1 MRQYSEKF
9 VTDLIVFKNNRI
21 SDNDLTNKI
30 YEVTQSF
37 KDFPTETDETV
48 VYNQTIPPRL
58 VF

>member
-9 VTDLIVFKNNRI
+9 VTDLIVFKNNKI
-21 SDNDLTNKI
+21 SDSDLTNKI

-37 KDFPTETDETV
+37 KDFPMGKDETV

>member
-9 VTDLIVFKNNRI
+9 VTDLIVFKNNQI
-21 SDNDLTNKI
+21 SDSDLTNKI

-37 KDFPTETDETV
+37 KDFPTGTDETV